1 MTSPKKNKGLRQCLD
16 IDQYIYDLPVPI
28 SYLFQTMIRTSPR
41 LLLAA
46 LALLA
51 CSTSTLSA
59 NELKGNPQA
68 GESKIASCIG
78 CHGIVGYQAS
88 FPEVYKVPKISHQNG
103 AYIIAALN
111 AYKSGERKHPTMRSV
126 AQTLNDQDMA
136 DIAAYYEGHGQAVSV
151 PEQPAAPSAKVSELL
166 VKGGCNSCHG
176 ANYSTPIMPSYPKI
190 AGQNRDYLFVAL
202 KSYKTDGNATWGRSN
217 PVMGGIAKQFSNSE
231 LKEIANYIGS
241 QPGQLLVVPQP
252 KFR

>member
-1 MTSPKKNKGLRQCLD
+1 
-16 IDQYIYDLPVPI
+16 
-28 SYLFQTMIRTSPR
+28 MIRTSPR
-41 LLLAA
+41 LLFVA
-46 LALLA
+46 LAFLA
-51 CSTSTLSA
+51 STSTTVFA
-59 NELKGNPQA
+59 DELKGNPQA
-68 GESKIASCIG
+68 GESKISTCIG

-103 AYIIAALN
+103 AYIISALN

-126 AQTLNDQDMA
+126 AQTLSDQDMA

-151 PEQPAAPSAKVSELL
+151 PEQPTAPSAKVNELL

-176 ANYSTPIMPSYPKI
+176 ANYSAPIMPNYPKI

-202 KSYKTDGNATWGRSN
+202 KSYKTDGNATWGRAN
-217 PVMGGIAKQFSNSE
+217 PVMGGIAKQFSNAE

-241 QPGQLLVVPQP
+241 QPGQLLVVPQA

>member
-1 MTSPKKNKGLRQCLD
+1 
-16 IDQYIYDLPVPI
+16 
-28 SYLFQTMIRTSPR
+28 MIRTSPR

-51 CSTSTLSA
+51 SSSTTLRA
-59 NELKGNPQA
+59 DEIKGNPQA

-103 AYIIAALN
+103 AYITAALN

-126 AQTLNDQDMA
+126 AQTLNDQDIA
-136 DIAAYYEGHGQAVSV
+136 DIAAYYEGHGQTVAV
-151 PEQPAAPSAKVSELL
+151 PAQPTAPSAKVNELL

-176 ANYSTPIMPSYPKI
+176 ANYSTPIMPAYPKI

-217 PVMGGIAKQFSNSE
+217 PIMGGIAKQFSNAE

-241 QPGQLLVVPQP
+241 QPGQLLVVPQS